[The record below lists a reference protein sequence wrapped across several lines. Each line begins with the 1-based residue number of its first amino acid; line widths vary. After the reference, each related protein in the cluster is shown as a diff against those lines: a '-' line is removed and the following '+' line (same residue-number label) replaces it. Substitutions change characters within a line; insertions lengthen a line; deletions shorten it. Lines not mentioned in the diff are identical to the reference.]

1 MLRSYPRLFAHADA
15 FVMTL
20 NFFRARHVRDF
31 VLSLQAME
39 LVQTK
44 NSMSL
49 H

>member
-1 MLRSYPRLFAHADA
+1 MLRSYLRLFAHADA

-20 NFFRARHVRDF
+20 NFFRAKHVRDF
-31 VLSLQAME
+31 VLSLQPVE

-44 NSMSL
+44 NTMSL